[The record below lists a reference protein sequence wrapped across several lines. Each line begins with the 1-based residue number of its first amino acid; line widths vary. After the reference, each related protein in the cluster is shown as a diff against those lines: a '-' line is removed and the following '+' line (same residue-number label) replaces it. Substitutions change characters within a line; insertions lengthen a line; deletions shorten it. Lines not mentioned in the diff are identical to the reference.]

1 MRGWTARKNAL
12 VKFETNN
19 QHPIKRDDK
28 KLILSLSVIM
38 AMFLS
43 LPFIQIFFPMER
55 SQKSLP
61 MEAIFTINR
70 YSSQDKTKFSF
81 FNNKSEKMLFGWL

>member
-1 MRGWTARKNAL
+1 
-12 VKFETNN
+12 
-19 QHPIKRDDK
+19 
-28 KLILSLSVIM
+28 
-38 AMFLS
+38 MFLS

-70 YSSQDKTKFSF
+70 YSSQDKTKFPF

>member
-1 MRGWTARKNAL
+1 
-12 VKFETNN
+12 
-19 QHPIKRDDK
+19 
-28 KLILSLSVIM
+28 
-38 AMFLS
+38 MFLS

-81 FNNKSEKMLFGWL
+81 FNNKSEKNAVWLVMKEEISAPFFSCIPKIRCQFT